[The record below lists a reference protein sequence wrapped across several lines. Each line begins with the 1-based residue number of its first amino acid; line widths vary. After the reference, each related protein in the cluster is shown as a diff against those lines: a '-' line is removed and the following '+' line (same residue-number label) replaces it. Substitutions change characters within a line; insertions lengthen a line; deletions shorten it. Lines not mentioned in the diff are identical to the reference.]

1 MRRGD
6 RSRFGDFCLTKEKAG
21 TRDRAGIEVYVR
33 GLGKLGFGKVGRSPL
48 CPCHMVGVWN
58 RGTPIPAL
66 PLFYRIPSS
75 GMCTAGGRL
84 CHTAHPASRAPLILF
99 PFIFIFFWLC
109 PQPAAPSGGA
119 LISAAYVEH
128 CPPPVPTPPKL
139 GWGCRHQ
146 PPPILVAPWD
156 RWGRSWMCQFPTG
169 LVWGSLERVYGGG
182 AGDPESCFGEAMW
195 GKKAGI
201 LSGESSGAGGFCAK
215 TCFFPT
221 TAHLNLHPFPLPSS
235 RDIKQ
240 GLGPPKLDWEP
251 LGELGFHSNR
261 FVPPHQLLATCERAQ
276 PGVLAQRVRRS
287 KPRYQ
292 AGGCP
297 PSSSTLHPLPPPGL
311 ALRPMPGGGTGADRE
326 QD

>member
-1 MRRGD
+1 MPVSYRT
-6 RSRFGDFCLTKEKAG
+6 C
-21 TRDRAGIEVYVR
+21 
-33 GLGKLGFGKVGRSPL
+33 LGFFRE
-48 CPCHMVGVWN
+48 GVW
-58 RGTPIPAL
+58 G
-66 PLFYRIPSS
+66 
-75 GMCTAGGRL
+75 
-84 CHTAHPASRAPLILF
+84 
-99 PFIFIFFWLC
+99 
-109 PQPAAPSGGA
+109 
-119 LISAAYVEH
+119 V
-128 CPPPVPTPPKL
+128 
-139 GWGCRHQ
+139 
-146 PPPILVAPWD
+146 
-156 RWGRSWMCQFPTG
+156 
-169 LVWGSLERVYGGG
+169 